1 MTPPLTPNSSI
12 RMIAI
17 TDLPQ
22 LNAVLNSIAT
32 LFLLTGYIY
41 IRKRNITAHMR
52 MMWAALV
59 ISGLFLISYL
69 IFHYHVGSVGYDGT
83 GWIRPVYF
91 AILISHIILAI
102 VNLPMIL
109 LTMYRAVRKDF
120 QRHRKIARW
129 TWPVW
134 MYVSVT
140 GVLVYVMMEVSGSYD
155 KLYYLP

>member
-1 MTPPLTPNSSI
+1 
-12 RMIAI
+12 MIAI

>member
-1 MTPPLTPNSSI
+1 MISLTE
-12 RMIAI
+12 
-17 TDLPQ
+17 LPQ

-32 LFLLTGYIY
+32 AFLIAGFVFIQ
-41 IRKRNITAHMR
+41 KKNIAAHMR
-52 MMWAALV
+52 MMWSAFIVSA
-59 ISGLFLISYL
+59 LFLISYL

-91 AILISHIILAI
+91 FILITHIILAI

-109 LTMYRAVRKDF
+109 LTMYRAIRKDF
-120 QRHRKIARW
+120 VRHKKVARW

-140 GVLVYVMMEVSGSYD
+140 GVVVYLMMEVSGSYD
-155 KLYYLP
+155 KLHNLP

>member
-1 MTPPLTPNSSI
+1 
-12 RMIAI
+12 MISI

-22 LNAVLNSIAT
+22 LNAVLNFTAT
-32 LFLLTGYIY
+32 LLLFTGYIF
-41 IRKRNITAHMR
+41 IKKRNREAHIKT
-52 MMWAALV
+52 MWAAFLV
-59 ISGLFLISYL
+59 SCLFLISYL
-69 IFHYHVGSVGYDGT
+69 IFHFQAGSVGYDGT

-109 LTMYRAVRKDF
+109 VTMYRGVVKDYEG
-120 QRHRKIARW
+120 HKKLARW

-140 GVLVYVMMEVSGSYD
+140 GVLIYIMMELSGSYD
-155 KLYYLP
+155 KLYYLN

>member
-1 MTPPLTPNSSI
+1 
-12 RMIAI
+12 MIAI

-32 LFLLTGYIY
+32 IFLLAGFVFIK
-41 IRKRNITAHMR
+41 KRNISAHMR
-52 MMWAALV
+52 MMWSAFIVSA
-59 ISGLFLISYL
+59 LFLIGYL

-91 AILISHIILAI
+91 AILISHIILAM

-109 LTMYRAVRKDF
+109 ITMYRAVRKDF
-120 QRHRKIARW
+120 DRHKKIARW

-140 GVLVYVMMEVSGSYD
+140 GVLVYVMMELSGSYD

>member
-1 MTPPLTPNSSI
+1 
-12 RMIAI
+12 MITL

-32 LFLLTGYIY
+32 LFLLAGFVF
-41 IRKRNITAHMR
+41 IRRKDIQAHMR
-52 MMWAALV
+52 MMWSAVVVSA
-59 ISGLFLISYL
+59 LFLTSYL
-69 IFHYHVGSVGYDGT
+69 IFHYQVGSVGYDGT

-91 AILISHIILAI
+91 TILISHIILAI

-109 LTMYRAVRKDF
+109 LTMYRAIRKDF
-120 QRHRKIARW
+120 QKHRKIARW

-140 GVLVYVMMEVSGSYD
+140 GVVVYIMMELSGSYD
-155 KLYYLP
+155 KLYVLP

>member
-1 MTPPLTPNSSI
+1 
-12 RMIAI
+12 MISL

-22 LNAVLNSIAT
+22 LNAVLNSIAAV
-32 LFLLTGYIY
+32 FLVAGFVF
-41 IRKRNITAHMR
+41 IRRKNITAHMR
-52 MMWAALV
+52 MMWSAFTVSA
-59 ISGLFLISYL
+59 LFLISYL
-69 IFHYHVGSVGYDGT
+69 IFHYHAGSVGFDGT

-91 AILISHIILAI
+91 FILITHIILAI

-120 QRHRKIARW
+120 MRHRKIAKW

-140 GVLVYVMMEVSGSYD
+140 GVVVYLMMEFSGSYE
-155 KLYYLP
+155 KLNTMP

>member
-1 MTPPLTPNSSI
+1 MLTL
-12 RMIAI
+12 

-32 LFLLTGYIY
+32 IFLLTGYIF
-41 IRKRNITAHMR
+41 IKKQNIAAHMR
-52 MMWAALV
+52 MMWSAFVFSA
-59 ISGLFLISYL
+59 LFLVSYL
-69 IFHYHVGSVGYDGT
+69 IFHYQVGSVGYDGT

-91 AILISHIILAI
+91 TILISHIILAI

-109 LTMYRAVRKDF
+109 LTMYRAVRKDYE
-120 QRHRKIARW
+120 RHRKIARW

-140 GVLVYVMMEVSGSYD
+140 GVVVYIMMEVSGSYD
-155 KLYYLP
+155 KLYHLP